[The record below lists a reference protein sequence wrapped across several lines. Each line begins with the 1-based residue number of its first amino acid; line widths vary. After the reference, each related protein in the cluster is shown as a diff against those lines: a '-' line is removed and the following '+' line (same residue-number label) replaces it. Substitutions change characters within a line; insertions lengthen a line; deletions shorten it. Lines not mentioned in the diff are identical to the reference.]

1 MKKGLIGISNNV
13 KSNKDKIRVWSESFK
28 RYVPDGEVILLVANS
43 TEEDIDAVRELGI
56 NYKIIDINID
66 PWYINNLRLIHTSE
80 YLRESDIDLFMVT
93 DVFDVIFQSN
103 PFDKFDTDNYDFFV
117 GGEGITVNEEPWN
130 KDVLNKCFPTEVNH
144 CVDTEIVCSGVM
156 GGKRES
162 LIPILEKMYDM
173 CINSETN
180 HNIRDQAAL
189 IILIS
194 KNEIERIKIFN
205 LNDGLAMHCASSG
218 PTEFLDGWGMG
229 GTITNRYGG
238 IPKMVDGVVCT
249 HEGHTYDIAHQ
260 FNRIPEWHEI
270 LLKPYE

>member
-130 KDVLNKCFPTEVNH
+130 KDVLNKCFQTEVNH
-144 CVDTEIVCSGVM
+144 CVDTEIVC
-156 GGKRES
+156 
-162 LIPILEKMYDM
+162 
-173 CINSETN
+173 
-180 HNIRDQAAL
+180 
-189 IILIS
+189 
-194 KNEIERIKIFN
+194 
-205 LNDGLAMHCASSG
+205 
-218 PTEFLDGWGMG
+218 
-229 GTITNRYGG
+229 
-238 IPKMVDGVVCT
+238 
-249 HEGHTYDIAHQ
+249 
-260 FNRIPEWHEI
+260 
-270 LLKPYE
+270 